1 MMNFWKKSAKLPGNL
16 QEYYNYSVIFDGCS
30 TDSSLAPFLIGM
42 DFLIDCCF
50 MDGSFIAFGR
60 DLR

>member
-1 MMNFWKKSAKLPGNL
+1 MTIPH
-16 QEYYNYSVIFDGCS
+16 DS
-30 TDSSLAPFLIGM
+30 TLAPFFIGM

-50 MDGSFIAFGR
+50 MDGSFIALGR